1 MASLSVYKNKIQTL
15 SPSYFALVM
24 ATGIVSKAAY
34 LQEQSGIS
42 TVLFW
47 TANICFLVLLV
58 LFLWRLFSF
67 FPNVADDLSSHEKG
81 AGFLTLTAGA
91 CILGTSYAQVHGAF
105 DVATLFWYFGMLTWA
120 FLVFAFLSN
129 VILSLVKPSP
139 EKGLNGSWFLLVVS
153 TQALSILVG
162 TLSPQLVLPPN
173 ITIFFSLFDFL
184 LGAMLYLLLVP
195 VVTYRL
201 LFFPMK
207 PEEVSPSYWINMGAA
222 AITTLAGVSL
232 LPTIRSNPQFADLY
246 PFVYGASLLFWCIA
260 SFWIPLVFIMEL
272 WRYIGK
278 RSPLE
283 YKAAFWSMV
292 FPLGMY
298 SVATWKLADVVQL
311 SFLKMLST
319 MFLYIALIAWL
330 VTFVGMVV
338 HIFKTTTRAE
348 QKPSEPS
355 YITSNL

>member
-1 MASLSVYKNKIQTL
+1 MANLSMLRNKIQTL

-34 LQEQSGIS
+34 LQQQTGIS

-58 LFLWRLFSF
+58 LFLWRTFSF

-105 DVATLFWYFGMLTWA
+105 DVATIFWYFGMLTWA

-129 VILSLVKPSP
+129 VILSLIKPSP

-162 TLSPQLVLPPN
+162 TLSPHLVLPPEV
-173 ITIFFSLFDFL
+173 TIFLSLFDFL
-184 LGAMLYLLLVP
+184 LGMMLYLLLVP

-201 LFFPMK
+201 LFYPMK

-222 AITTLAGVSL
+222 AITTLAGLSL
-232 LPTIRSNPQFADLY
+232 LPIIKSNLQFVDLY
-246 PFVYGASLLFWCIA
+246 PFVYGASLLFWCVA

-272 WRYIGK
+272 WRYVVK

-298 SVATWKLADVVQL
+298 SVATWKLADIVQL
-311 SFLKMLST
+311 SFLKMLSR
-319 MFLYIALIAWL
+319 MFLYIALLAWL
-330 VTFVGMVV
+330 VTFVGMLV
-338 HIFKTTTRAE
+338 HIVKTITTAE
-348 QKPSEPS
+348 VKRSAPS
-355 YITSNL
+355 YTT